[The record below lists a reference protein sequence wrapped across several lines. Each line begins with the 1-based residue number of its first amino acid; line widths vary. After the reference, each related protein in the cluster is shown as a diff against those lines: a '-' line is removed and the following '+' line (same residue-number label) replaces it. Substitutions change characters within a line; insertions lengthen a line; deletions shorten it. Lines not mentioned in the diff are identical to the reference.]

1 MLFSKL
7 ICNRRAALAT
17 LLSASLFIAACGD
30 NKSEEAAIAFPSTY
44 QPLDSE
50 PVFIKNATILLGNG
64 EKLNEANI
72 LLKDGKI
79 KALGKRVK
87 TVKGAIEIDG
97 TGKYV
102 TPGIID
108 THSHL
113 GVYPSPGTRSHSDGN
128 EAVNP
133 VTADVWAEHS
143 VWPQDPGFVAAMA
156 GGVTSMQVLPGSANL
171 FGGRSV
177 TLKNVP
183 AHTYQAMKF
192 PDAPYGLKMACGENP
207 KRVYGDKGGPQTRMG
222 NVAGYRKAWID
233 AADYLKLIEAGTPPK
248 RDLKLETLAGVLKGE
263 ILIHNHCYRADE
275 MVTMMDLAKEFNYK
289 VTSFHHAIESYKIT
303 EQLKEN
309 DVCSSMWAD
318 WWGFKMEAFDMVR
331 ENIPMVDAAGACAI
345 VHSDSAKGIQRL
357 HQEAAKAMAAGN
369 RVGIEVD
376 EARAITWITQNPAK
390 ALGILDQTGTLE
402 EGKMADVVL
411 WSGTPFSVYTHAEQ
425 VFVDGALVYDRND
438 ESKQPLSDFSLGI
451 HNYSAE

>member
-1 MLFSKL
+1 MLFPKL
-7 ICNRRAALAT
+7 ISNRRVALAT
-17 LLSASLFIAACGD
+17 LLSASLFLAACGD
-30 NKSEEAAIAFPSTY
+30 KNAEDTTIDFPSTY
-44 QPLDSE
+44 KALESAPI
-50 PVFIKNATILLGNG
+50 FIENATILLGNG

-79 KALGKRVK
+79 KAVGKRVK
-87 TVKGAIEIDG
+87 SVKDAIEIDG

-233 AADYLKLIEAGTPPK
+233 AADYLKQIEAGTPPK

-303 EQLKEN
+303 DQLKEN

-331 ENIPMVDAAGACAI
+331 ENIPMVEAAGACAI
-345 VHSDSAKGIQRL
+345 VHSDSGKGIQRL

-369 RVGIEVD
+369 RVGIEID
-376 EARAITWITQNPAK
+376 EARAMTWITQNPAK

-451 HNYSAE
+451 LNHSAE